1 MATRAEL
8 EAKGWVYLGP
18 TSFKKLQTMT
28 YNKASL
34 RNESGVGYFLAPN
47 EAKKLGFAPT
57 TTPAATTASPAAST
71 PTPTVTPTPTTT
83 PSPTATPA
91 ASTPPPMLTR
101 AENEAVGN
109 VYLGT
114 QDAVKKAIQEGKNV
128 QKMDGGYYIVNASR
142 ASLEAKG
149 YTYLGTKSAV
159 DKAIANKEV
168 VVDFGGNKYIKPKA
182 AVADSSALRDASGS
196 ASSGGSSSASP
207 DTGGGSSIPGAADLG
222 SAPTPPDLI
231 QTYNDLVVSNSLP
244 KLEEDLTNATNA
256 VKELDD
262 AYNAGVHS
270 QENRLA
276 PMQIIEGK
284 QNLLRQQ
291 YLEQRATL
299 VRTQEAAAARV
310 TSVRNS
316 IAMVMELTD
325 KNYDNAAT
333 AFNNAWTRNMST
345 QQFLASRADAAAD
358 RAEKDTDNARATL
371 TTLTNIIKES
381 GKTWKEVSTTMKAQI
396 QKLELQAGLPSGSM
410 ETFINTKPEAKLLAT
425 VNGTD
430 ASGNDIITFV
440 YADKNGNPGTTKIIK
455 TGGKSSIPGSGG
467 GGSSS
472 GTKLK
477 SAVMKN
483 NGEKGLAFYDEKNG
497 NTAITAGQYAAY
509 HKQSIVSVLK
519 QSKTTDDQETANS
532 MSAIF
537 NQARTGA
544 SITADDGSSV
554 KVTPEA
560 AYAVA
565 MEEFSHI
572 FAGISYEEFLQMSG
586 LKGV

>member
-1 MATRAEL
+1 MATRAERQ
-8 EAKGWVYLGP
+8 AQGYVYLSP
-18 TSFKKLQTMT
+18 DDYKKVTSGK

-34 RNESGVGYFLAPN
+34 IKDGANFYLAPN
-47 EAKKLGFAPT
+47 EAKKLGYSNAPMPGPT
-57 TTPAATTASPAAST
+57 TSTPTTGGPTASTPVVSNPAASPATSTSTAS
-71 PTPTVTPTPTTT
+71 
-83 PSPTATPA
+83 PA

-114 QDAVKKAIQEGKNV
+114 QDAVKAAIKAGKNV
-128 QKMDGGYYIVNASR
+128 QKMAGGYYIVNASR

-182 AVADSSALRDASGS
+182 AVADSSGLRDASGDT
-196 ASSGGSSSASP
+196 SGG
-207 DTGGGSSIPGAADLG
+207 DTSGGGSTIPGAADLG
-222 SAPTPPDLI
+222 EAPKAPDLI
-231 QTYNDLVVSNSLP
+231 ATYNDLVVSNSLP

-270 QENRLA
+270 QDNRLA

-299 VRTQEAAAARV
+299 VRTQEAAAQRV

-316 IAMVMELTD
+316 IATIMELTD

-333 AFNNAWTRNMST
+333 AFNNAWTRNMS
-345 QQFLASRADAAAD
+345 QQTFLANRADAAAD

-381 GKTWKEVSTTMKAQI
+381 GKAWKDVSATMKAQI

-410 ETFINTKPEAKLLAT
+410 ETFLKSKPKANLLAT
-425 VNGTD
+425 INGTD
-430 ASGNDIITFV
+430 GSGNDIVTFV
-440 YADKNGNPGTTKIIK
+440 YADENGNPGTTKIIK
-455 TGGKSSIPGSGG
+455 TGGKSKVPGSGNG
-467 GGSSS
+467 GGSTSN
-472 GTKLK
+472 KLK

-483 NGEKGLAFYDEKNG
+483 NGEKGLSFFDEKNN
-497 NTAITAGQYAAY
+497 NTPITAAQYAAF
-509 HKQSIVSVLK
+509 HDANVISVLK
-519 QSKTTDDQETANS
+519 QSGSQDDQAKAAALEQSRQDLLAGRTTA
-532 MSAIF
+532 AVEY
-537 NQARTGA
+537 
-544 SITADDGSSV
+544 ADWQSNNDELFRGVSLS
-554 KVTPEA
+554 
-560 AYAVA
+560 
-565 MEEFSHI
+565 
-572 FAGISYEEFLQMSG
+572 EFLQIIG
-586 LKGV
+586 APGAK